1 MSGAMAPEAVRQR
14 IIAAATAEIRKMGPR
29 RMAVIHVAAALGM
42 SHANIYRH
50 FADKAMLVDAVLAHW
65 LRSLEQR
72 LAEIVEGPD
81 PADDKLERYL
91 ATLSRAYA
99 ETLRQDAAIFRLLA
113 APEPEGTES
122 IRHRDRIEQH
132 VARIAEEGMAT
143 RLFGG
148 SDAKRASQL
157 ALDLVHRFID
167 PATLACNRESA
178 SDARRDRVIRA
189 AIRALIQ
196 RK

>member
-1 MSGAMAPEAVRQR
+1 MIGTPPPDALRER
-14 IIAAATAEIRKMGPR
+14 IIALAAHEIRKIGPK
-29 RMAVIHVAAALGM
+29 RMAVVHVAAALGM

-50 FADKAMLVDAVLAHW
+50 FSDKAALVDAVLSGW
-65 LRSLEQR
+65 LRGLEQR
-72 LAEIVEGPD
+72 LAEIADGPD

-91 ATLSRAYA
+91 TTLSRGYA
-99 ETLRQDAAIFRLLA
+99 ETWRCDPAIFMLLA
-113 APEPEGTES
+113 DPESARVEPG
-122 IRHRDRIEQH
+122 RHRDSIERQ
-132 VARIAEEGMAT
+132 VMRIAEEGIAT

-148 SDAKRASQL
+148 SDARWAGQL
-157 ALDLVHRFID
+157 VLDLAHRFID

-196 RK
+196 RR